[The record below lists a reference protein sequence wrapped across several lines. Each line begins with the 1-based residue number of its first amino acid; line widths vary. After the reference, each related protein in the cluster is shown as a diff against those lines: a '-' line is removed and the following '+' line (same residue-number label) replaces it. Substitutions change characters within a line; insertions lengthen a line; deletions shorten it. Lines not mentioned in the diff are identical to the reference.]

1 MTTTGSRPGPDG
13 PYLHAAYRPP
23 MDTTVRGIE
32 APEQFKRTLQG
43 VRWRWR
49 VKSFPKGGDECNPDV
64 GDSAAGVFVSFKA
77 GLKVM
82 VIKYVWNATG
92 KAGKTCELANNP
104 FFAKRIIVLRAGGP
118 TDTWHTEE
126 VDPRADFVR
135 YFGGKL
141 EDVPDFIG
149 LAVLTDGDATK
160 SQVEADYADFALLG
174 SRPGQQGADR
184 RASAR
189 RRGSTEVG
197 QSGHRA
203 VDDRVGRHPPGHLG
217 QPALGHQEIE
227 GRLRIAELGGDVPLV
242 GVDEVA
248 GIGHAH
254 PEVQGRAAEPAPT
267 RGHRLGR
274 GLALG
279 DRRDQV
285 GVRLLHLHLDAPER
299 ALPLPCGWC
308 SAPPRPCPSW

>member
-1 MTTTGSRPGPDG
+1 MLLPSLALLLATALADVPLDIRSFQVVKQSSGPDDYYQVETGPDG
-13 PYLHAAYRPP
+13 SYLHAAYKPP

-32 APEQFKRTLQG
+32 APEEFKRTLQG

-64 GDSAAGVFVSFKA
+64 GDSAAGVFGASFKA

-104 FFAKRIIVLRAGGP
+104 FFAKRIIVLRVAGA

-141 EDVPDFIG
+141 VDVPDFIG

-174 SRPGQQGADR
+174 SPPGKSAEGTGAGND
-184 RASAR
+184 A
-189 RRGSTEVG
+189 GP
-197 QSGHRA
+197 
-203 VDDRVGRHPPGHLG
+203 HPP
-217 QPALGHQEIE
+217 
-227 GRLRIAELGGDVPLV
+227 
-242 GVDEVA
+242 
-248 GIGHAH
+248 
-254 PEVQGRAAEPAPT
+254 AAK
-267 RGHRLGR
+267 
-274 GLALG
+274 
-279 DRRDQV
+279 
-285 GVRLLHLHLDAPER
+285 
-299 ALPLPCGWC
+299 
-308 SAPPRPCPSW
+308 

>member
-1 MTTTGSRPGPDG
+1 VLAVPLLLALATAAADVPLDVRSFKVVKQSSGPDDYYRVETGPEG

-92 KAGKTCELANNP
+92 KPGKTCELANNP

-135 YFGGKL
+135 YYGGKL
-141 EDVPDFIG
+141 EDVPDFVG

-160 SQVEADYADFALLG
+160 SEVDADYTDFALLVRPPHKEG
-174 SRPGQQGADR
+174 S
-184 RASAR
+184 
-189 RRGSTEVG
+189 GSEPPPAPTEVG
-197 QSGHRA
+197 SQG
-203 VDDRVGRHPPGHLG
+203 
-217 QPALGHQEIE
+217 
-227 GRLRIAELGGDVPLV
+227 IAQLITG
-242 GVDEVA
+242 
-248 GIGHAH
+248 
-254 PEVQGRAAEPAPT
+254 
-267 RGHRLGR
+267 
-274 GLALG
+274 
-279 DRRDQV
+279 
-285 GVRLLHLHLDAPER
+285 
-299 ALPLPCGWC
+299 
-308 SAPPRPCPSW
+308 SAPSAR